1 MSEDRER
8 HARFLCRMWD
18 DKDWTD
24 LSPRGQWFYLLLTS
38 QASLNRA
45 GVTALTSKRWKRL
58 ASGPQVEQQIALA
71 MKELEDEQFII
82 VDHDTEELLVRSYM
96 RNDGIAKQP
105 NVLKMAC
112 RQAREV
118 LSPKL
123 RAALQVEMRRLDP
136 PAGESVAAK
145 SATALLQATV
155 EALAKGSRNP
165 SPDPSRNGSN
175 GRTREKTSLP
185 AGTSTPEP
193 LAEPFRDPFT
203 EPRGVGE
210 GETSVGKGSRNVGGS
225 VSKPRSQT
233 NRGTRI
239 PKDFSVSPE
248 MAAWAREKVPSV
260 DVARAT
266 EVFVDYWQDKSGK
279 DAAKVS
285 WLGTW
290 RNWMRREQEKT
301 PDRRPVNSGGQL
313 RPSTTDRAVAQAEM
327 LKSNPN
333 PDVLAAGGFAP
344 RLDAPNLLLML
355 PGGAA

>member
-1 MSEDRER
+1 MTDDRER

-24 LSPRGQWFYLLLTS
+24 LSPRGQWFYMLLTS

-58 ASGPQVEQQIALA
+58 ASGSSVEQQIALA
-71 MKELEDEQFII
+71 MKELEDAHLII

-123 RAALQVEMRRLDP
+123 RTALQLEMRRLDP
-136 PAGESVAAK
+136 PTGESVAAK
-145 SATALLQATV
+145 SATVLLDATI
-155 EALAKGSRNP
+155 EALSKGSANP

-175 GRTREKTSLP
+175 RRTQEKASPP
-185 AGTSTPEP
+185 AETSTPKP
-193 LAEPFRDPFT
+193 LTEPFREPFK

-210 GETSVGKGSRNVGGS
+210 GETSVGKGSSSVVGS
-225 VSKPRSQT
+225 VRKPRSQA

-239 PKDFSVSPE
+239 PENFSVSAE
-248 MAAWAREKVPSV
+248 MSAWAREKVPSV
-260 DVARAT
+260 DIARAT

-279 DAAKVS
+279 DATKVS

-290 RNWMRREQEKT
+290 RNWMRREQEKA
-301 PDRRPVNSGGQL
+301 PDRRPLNGGGQL

-327 LKSNPN
+327 LKSKPN

-344 RLDAPNLLLML
+344 RLDAPSHLLML